1 MTILAR
7 IADRVIN
14 RPLLIT
20 PEKASV
26 IVQVLAGRIGIGT
39 PGANRFE
46 GAPDP
51 ERDEDGNIKVDADGY
66 TKMKPYR
73 RSGRTGILSIVGSLV
88 SRGAWIGANSGL
100 VSYEAI
106 QHQLGLMA
114 RDDAIDSAIVD
125 IETPGGEAVRAFETA
140 AAVRQLAA
148 VKRTVA
154 VVNGMAASGGYAI
167 ASGASEIVTVQSGVS
182 GAIGV
187 VLLHADFSRHLANEG
202 IEPTLIFAGAHKV
215 DGNPFEPLT
224 VQVREDLQ
232 REVNVFYEQF
242 LTTVAAG
249 RGKRL
254 SAAAARAT
262 EARIFIGE
270 EAVAA
275 GLADRVGTFEEVLA
289 DLSRGQSG
297 RPTSST
303 RRTSMSEHTSGGPG
317 ADTPGITRTEHEAAV
332 AAARQAGSADGA
344 AKALARIGAIA
355 GADGVKGNAAR
366 LTAAL
371 DLAAKSPAM
380 SAEDVVAF
388 VTANVAEA
396 PAATA
401 DPAAT
406 YEAERTGALAQPAA
420 GQNGSKAS
428 TTDRW
433 AKAKQRAGIAR
444 R

>member
-26 IVQVLAGRIGIGT
+26 IVQVLAGRIGIAA
-39 PGANRFE
+39 PSANRFE

-51 ERDEDGNIKVDADGY
+51 EHDEDGNVTVDAYGY

-88 SRGAWIGANSGL
+88 SRGAWIGTQSGL

-114 RDDAIDSAIVD
+114 RDDAIDNAIID

-140 AAVRQLAA
+140 DAMRRLAA

-154 VVNGMAASGGYAI
+154 VVNGMAASAGYAI

-182 GAIGV
+182 GSIGV
-187 VLLHADFSRHLANEG
+187 VLLHADFSRQLANEG

-224 VQVREDLQ
+224 DTVRAGLQ
-232 REVNVFYEQF
+232 AEVNAYYEQF
-242 LTTVAAG
+242 LATVAAG
-249 RGKRL
+249 RGPRL
-254 SAAAARAT
+254 TAAAARAT
-262 EARIFIGE
+262 EARTFIGE
-270 EAVAA
+270 EAVDA
-275 GLADRVGTFEEVLA
+275 GLADRVGTFEEVL
-289 DLSRGQSG
+289 DELRGRSG
-297 RPTSST
+297 RPTRST
-303 RRTSMSEHTSGGPG
+303 RRRSMSEHSSGGPG
-317 ADTPGITRTEHEAAV
+317 ADTPGIPSAEHEAAV
-332 AAARQAGSADGA
+332 AAAREDGA

-355 GADGVKGNAAR
+355 AADGIKGNAAR
-366 LTAAL
+366 LTAAIEM
-371 DLAAKSPAM
+371 AARAPAM
-380 SAEDVVAF
+380 TAGDVVTY
-388 VTANVAEA
+388 VTTHVAEA

-406 YEAERTGALAQPAA
+406 YEAERLGALAQPSAA
-420 GQNGSKAS
+420 GGGSAKALA
-428 TTDRW
+428 DRW
-433 AKAKQRAGIAR
+433 ATAKRRAGIAR
-444 R
+444 H